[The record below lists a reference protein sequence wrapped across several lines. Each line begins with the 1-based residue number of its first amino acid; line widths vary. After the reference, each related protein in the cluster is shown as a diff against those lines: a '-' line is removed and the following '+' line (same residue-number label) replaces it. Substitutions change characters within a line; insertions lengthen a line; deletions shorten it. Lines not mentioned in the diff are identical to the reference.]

1 MGELHPENLIP
12 AKPGEVRNPHGKPPG
27 TKDGIVACMRRWLAK
42 NPNKATLAHLQANG
56 FDLNPETTCAD
67 ALAQVMIT
75 LGLHGDVQAFKAIIE
90 YLEPKPTQGVRLE
103 QMRFTV
109 APMPPPDADG
119 DGFDDAVDSDG
130 QE

>member
-1 MGELHPENLIP
+1 MPCPENIIP
-12 AKPGEVRNPHGKPPG
+12 PVKGEVRNPKGKLPG
-27 TKDGIVACMRRWLAK
+27 TKMGLVASMRHWLAK
-42 NPNKATLAHLQANG
+42 NPNKATMAHLQANG
-56 FDLNPETTCAD
+56 FDLNPETTSAD

-109 APMPPPDADG
+109 APMPPPDG
-119 DGFDDAVDSDG
+119 EGFDDDG
-130 QE
+130 DFDDPD